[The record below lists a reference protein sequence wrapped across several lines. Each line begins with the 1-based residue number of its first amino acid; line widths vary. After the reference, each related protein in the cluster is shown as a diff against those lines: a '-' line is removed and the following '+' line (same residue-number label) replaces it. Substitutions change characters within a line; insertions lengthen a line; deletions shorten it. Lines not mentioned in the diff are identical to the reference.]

1 MKVRIL
7 RAFIVLVSPVCGLR
21 PRRSAFCFT
30 TKLPEK
36 LFFKIGEVAEVAG
49 VKTSV
54 LRFWESE
61 FPFLKP
67 VKSSSGQRLYS
78 KNEVDLVL
86 QVKHLLYDEKFTI
99 EGVKKRITTK
109 GKLIKTEDFF
119 DSTAAAYYSEVLKVV
134 RNELK
139 VLRDLL

>member
-1 MKVRIL
+1 VQAYSVM
-7 RAFIVLVSPVCGLR
+7 AS
-21 PRRSAFCFT
+21 
-30 TKLPEK
+30 KLTEK
-36 LFFKIGEVAEVAG
+36 IYYRIGEVAEVAG

-78 KNEVDLVL
+78 RNEVDLVL
-86 QVKHLLYDEKFTI
+86 QVKHLLYGEKFTI
-99 EGVKKRITTK
+99 EGVRKRITTK
-109 GKLIKTEDFF
+109 GKLIKSDDLLE
-119 DSTAAAYYSEVLKVV
+119 SVAATDYSEVLKAV

-139 VLRDLL
+139 VLRDSL

>member
-1 MKVRIL
+1 MASIL
-7 RAFIVLVSPVCGLR
+7 SD
-21 PRRSAFCFT
+21 
-30 TKLPEK
+30 K
-36 LFFKIGEVAEVAG
+36 LFYKIGEVAEVAG
-49 VKTSV
+49 VRTSV

-67 VKSSSGQRLYS
+67 LKSSSGQRLYS
-78 KNEVDLVL
+78 RNEVDLVL

-109 GKLIKTEDFF
+109 GKLVKSEDLPESMVTT
-119 DSTAAAYYSEVLKVV
+119 DYSEVLKTV

-139 VLRDLL
+139 VLRDSL